1 MMMKICCFVRCC
13 ESIVL
18 PIIIMVLNNN
28 NNMKMNAMILF
39 HDILSTKHFL
49 IFITTFFFSSSPH
62 QQQQQHNMNN
72 HNINTIATP
81 FQQTQF
87 SNSIPS
93 ELRAERWNGLSMLSA
108 KVEDLEKLGLASGSA
123 RALYTLIHE
132 LIDTQIQKNIL
143 PSKNRI
149 SVNVNSASSD
159 ISTSDSN
166 IGSSSSTN
174 NLTII
179 SNNNSSSSTSGTNGQ
194 PMNGGDISGKHNS
207 LEMFGSSPN
216 SNMKQHQLNYIQTI
230 IQQQQGKLM
239 VPNLREEDIEQTGG
253 GTLSTTTSNGSGTP
267 TNNKSSLNLAAI
279 PAEDDIRLAHDLNNP
294 GEIAPPLVEASSGR
308 KSAGGGLQILTI
320 ASASTSNGSAPES
333 AVKDCPAWK
342 VDQLTAQQK
351 QAFEN
356 AIEKVQ
362 NLKYPIKPELIDVL
376 AQDLVI
382 VDRFKY
388 KFLNPDRLK
397 QRGDGGKHGTFLKV
411 KLVITEMDTEVFHR
425 ICRRFANTF
434 SSTVR
439 NSRWGMF
446 HTALIIGPWY
456 LEWNDSSL
464 STVRKKSS
472 SKAVFAVDIAKIEGQ
487 KEVNEAIDSVAQ
499 LCTVWNGYKL
509 YENDTCNCQHF
520 VIDMLEYLGLGD
532 NFENILERFPP
543 LAEYITKLKKKGVCD
558 MAYYVDDRIAK
569 AIKESPQTS
578 RALKELVKNKKVK
591 FSSHK
596 LLDEFVSFI
605 KQNFPLF
612 MTNREQ
618 EYELLKAFDR
628 AFWLRSQS
636 SQTEDDESV
645 QPLIDI
651 HTNEC
656 KCPFNKNGQPITEV
670 NNSIVGIDYDVGNYT
685 TPYPKSSLNA

>member
-1 MMMKICCFVRCC
+1 MPFAWLKRGSGQEEIDLEDVPLNQWSSKQLTKFLKQHKKKI
-13 ESIVL
+13 EL
-18 PIIIMVLNNN
+18 EN
-28 NNMKMNAMILF
+28 K
-39 HDILSTKHFL
+39 DITK
-49 IFITTFFFSSSPH
+49 
-62 QQQQQHNMNN
+62 
-72 HNINTIATP
+72 
-81 FQQTQF
+81 
-87 SNSIPS
+87 
-93 ELRAERWNGLSMLSA
+93 LREERWNGLSMLSA

-123 RALYTLIHE
+123 HALYTTIHE
-132 LIDTQIQKNIL
+132 VINSQVQRNLLNL
-143 PSKNRI
+143 SNNRI
-149 SVNVNSASSD
+149 SVNINTASSD

-166 IGSSSSTN
+166 IGSSSSAGHS
-174 NLTII
+174 LTII
-179 SNNNSSSSTSGTNGQ
+179 SNGGGSGEGKHSSLEFSSSSPGTSVN
-194 PMNGGDISGKHNS
+194 
-207 LEMFGSSPN
+207 
-216 SNMKQHQLNYIQTI
+216 QHQLNYIQTI
-230 IQQQQGKLM
+230 IQKQQGKLS
-239 VPNLREEDIEQTGG
+239 VPNLKDEQIETSGAVTTKTGAD
-253 GTLSTTTSNGSGTP
+253 
-267 TNNKSSLNLAAI
+267 LAAI

-294 GEIAPPLVEASSGR
+294 GELVEVSHGR
-308 KSAGGGLQILTI
+308 KSAGGGLQILTL
-320 ASASTSNGSAPES
+320 ASSSTSNASSLES

-342 VDQLTAQQK
+342 VDQLTAQQT

-356 AIEKVQ
+356 AVEKVQ
-362 NLKYPIKPELIDVL
+362 SLKYPIKPELIDVL

-397 QRGDGGKHGTFLKV
+397 QRGDGGRHDTFLKI

-434 SSTVR
+434 STTVR

-487 KEVNEAIDSVAQ
+487 REVNEVIDSVAQ

-509 YENDTCNCQHF
+509 YENDSCNCQHF

-532 NFENILERFPP
+532 SFENVLERFPP
-543 LAEYITKLKKKGVCD
+543 LKEYINKLKKRGVCD

-569 AIKESPQTS
+569 AIKESTQTS
-578 RALKELVKNKKVK
+578 RALKELVKNKKVT
-591 FSSHK
+591 FASHK

-605 KQNFPLF
+605 MQNFPLF
-612 MTNREQ
+612 ITNRQQ

-636 SQTEDDESV
+636 SQTEDDETV
-645 QPLIDI
+645 QPMVDM
-651 HTNEC
+651 HTQEC
-656 KCPFNKNGQPITEV
+656 KCPFNKNNQPITEV

-685 TPYPKSSLNA
+685 THFPKPSVNA

>member
-1 MMMKICCFVRCC
+1 MPSFSWLKIKNSGQ
-13 ESIVL
+13 EADS
-18 PIIIMVLNNN
+18 
-28 NNMKMNAMILF
+28 AMIESLEETPV
-39 HDILSTKHFL
+39 SQW
-49 IFITTFFFSSSPH
+49 SSK
-62 QQQQQHNMNN
+62 QL
-72 HNINTIATP
+72 
-81 FQQTQF
+81 TQF
-87 SNSIPS
+87 LRDNKKKI
-93 ELRAERWNGLSMLSA
+93 ELEKKDIKKLRTERWNGLSMLSA

-174 NLTII
+174 NNFTVI
-179 SNNNSSSSTSGTNGQ
+179 SNNNSSSSTSGQNGQ
-194 PMNGGDISGKHNS
+194 VLLMNGSDISGKHNS
-207 LEMFGSSPN
+207 LEMFGTSPN
-216 SNMKQHQLNYIQTI
+216 STMKQHQLNYIQTI
-230 IQQQQGKLM
+230 IQQQQGKLL

-253 GTLSTTTSNGSGTP
+253 GTSSNTTTTTTTTTNSAVTTNGG
-267 TNNKSSLNLAAI
+267 KSSSSSNITNLAAI

-320 ASASTSNGSAPES
+320 ASASTSNASAPES
-333 AVKDCPAWK
+333 AVKDCPAWM

-434 SSTVR
+434 SSTVK

-472 SKAVFAVDIAKIEGQ
+472 SKAVFAVDIARIEGQ
-487 KEVNEAIDSVAQ
+487 REVNEAIDSVAQ

-509 YENDTCNCQHF
+509 YENDSCNCQHF

-532 NFENILERFPP
+532 NFENILERYPP

-591 FSSHK
+591 FTSHT

-636 SQTEDDESV
+636 SQTEDDETV